1 MGFWNQLVLC
11 NESKVSYTRK
21 QRSLNLMELELT
33 TDQLQVRLPTRCVVL
48 YFKRMLVQHEFYFD
62 PCN

>member
-1 MGFWNQLVLC
+1 MRVKFLTQGN
-11 NESKVSYTRK
+11 NG
-21 QRSLNLMELELT
+21 SLNLMELELT